1 MIRPTDEVD
10 KLTPH
15 ESIIQLE
22 SCTVSFDGFK
32 AMNNLTFYIE
42 VGELRVVIGPNGAG
56 KTTLID
62 VISGKVKPTDGRV
75 IFAHDID
82 LARLRDYEISNLG
95 IGRKF
100 QTPTTFEKHTVR
112 ENLELSLKG
121 DRGVWATLFSKL
133 DARDRKNIDATLERV
148 GLQDRASWKAGL
160 LSHGQ
165 KQWLEIGML
174 IMQDP
179 KLLLLDEPVA
189 GMSDEETAKTGELIL
204 SIAKDR
210 SVMVVEHDMEF
221 VRGLNSKV
229 TVLHEG
235 GILCEGSMDKVQND
249 PRVIEVYLGRD
260 SAKGHA

>member
-1 MIRPTDEVD
+1 MKELGVVE

-22 SCTVSFDGFK
+22 GVTVSFDGFK
-32 AMNNLTFYIE
+32 ALNDLSFFIE

-62 VISGKVKPTDGRV
+62 VISGKVKPTLGRV
-75 IFAHDID
+75 VFGHDVD
-82 LARLRDYEISNLG
+82 LERFRDYEISNMG

-121 DRGVWATLFSKL
+121 DRGIWKTLF
-133 DARDRKNIDATLERV
+133 ARLGPKDREKIDATLERV
-148 GLQDRASWKAGL
+148 GLQDRSGWKAGL

-174 IMQDP
+174 MMQDP

-189 GMSDEETAKTGELIL
+189 GMSDEETAKTGELIR

-221 VRGLNSKV
+221 VRGLNAKV
-229 TVLHEG
+229 SVLHEG
-235 GILCEGSMDKVQND
+235 RILCEGSMDKVQND

>member
-1 MIRPTDEVD
+1 MIEPLDVST
-10 KLTPH
+10 LTPH

-22 SCTVSFDGFK
+22 SVTVSFDGFK
-32 AMNNLTFYIE
+32 ALDDLTFFIE
-42 VGELRVVIGPNGAG
+42 VGELRIVIGPNGAG

-62 VISGKVKPTDGRV
+62 VISGKIKPAVGRV
-75 IFAHDID
+75 IFGHDID
-82 LARLRDYEISNLG
+82 LERMPDYEISNLG

-100 QTPTTFEKHTVR
+100 QTPTVFEKHTVR
-112 ENLELSLKG
+112 ENLELSLRG
-121 DRGVWATLFSKL
+121 NRGVWRTLFSKPS
-133 DARDRKNIDATLERV
+133 AEDRAKIDATLERV
-148 GLQDRASWKAGL
+148 GLADRAAWKAGL

-174 IMQDP
+174 MMQDP

-189 GMSDEETAKTGELIL
+189 GMSDEETEKTAELIL
-204 SIAKDR
+204 SIARDR

-221 VRGLNSKV
+221 VRRLKSKV

-235 GILCEGSMDKVQND
+235 RILCEGPMDKVQND
-249 PRVIEVYLGRD
+249 ARVIEVYLGRD

>member
-1 MIRPTDEVD
+1 MVQA
-10 KLTPH
+10 LTPH

-22 SCTVSFDGFK
+22 GVTVSFDGFK
-32 AMNNLTFYIE
+32 ALNDLTFFIE

-62 VISGKVKPTDGRV
+62 VISGKVKPTLGRV
-75 IFAHDID
+75 VFAHDTD
-82 LARLRDYEISNLG
+82 LERFTDHQISNMG

-100 QTPTTFEKHTVR
+100 QTPTTFENHTVR

-121 DRGVWATLFSKL
+121 DRGIWATLFSKL
-133 DARDRKNIDATLERV
+133 GPADREKIDATLERI
-148 GLQDRASWKAGL
+148 GLKDRAGWRAGL

-174 IMQDP
+174 MMQDP

-221 VRGLNSKV
+221 VRGLNAKV
-229 TVLHEG
+229 SVLHEVH
-235 GILCEGSMDKVQND
+235 ILCEGSMDKVQND

>member
-1 MIRPTDEVD
+1 MIRPLDVTQ
-10 KLTPH
+10 LSPH
-15 ESIIQLE
+15 ESIVQLE
-22 SCTVSFDGFK
+22 GVTVSFDGFK
-32 AMNNLTFYIE
+32 ALDDLAFFIE

-62 VISGKVKPTDGRV
+62 VISGKVKPTVGRV
-75 IFAHDID
+75 VFGHDVD
-82 LARLRDYEISNLG
+82 LVGLRDHEISNLG

-100 QTPTTFEKHTVR
+100 QTPTVFEKHTVR

-121 DRGVWATLFSKL
+121 NRGVWATLFLKPS
-133 DARDRKNIDATLERV
+133 AADRGKIDSTLERV
-148 GLQDRASWKAGL
+148 GLKDRAEDKAGL

-174 IMQDP
+174 MMQDP

-189 GMSDEETAKTGELIL
+189 GMSDEETEKTGDLIL

-221 VRGLNSKV
+221 VRRLKSKV

-235 GILCEGSMDKVQND
+235 KILCEGSMEKVQND
-249 PRVIEVYLGRD
+249 ARVIEVYLGRD

>member
-1 MIRPTDEVD
+1 MTVDQTEVER
-10 KLTPH
+10 LGPH
-15 ESIIQLE
+15 ESIVQLE
-22 SCTVSFDGFK
+22 GVTVSFDGFK
-32 AMNNLTFYIE
+32 ALNDLSFYIE

-62 VISGKVKPTDGRV
+62 VISGKVKPTRGRV
-75 IFAHDID
+75 VFAKDID
-82 LARLRDYEISNLG
+82 LDRLRDHEISNLG

-100 QTPTTFEKHTVR
+100 QTPTVFEKHTVR

-121 DRGVWATLFSKL
+121 DRGVWATLVHRL
-133 DARDRKNIDATLERV
+133 TAPDREKIDATLERT
-148 GLQDRASWKAGL
+148 GLKDRAEWKAGL

-174 IMQDP
+174 MMQEP

-189 GMSDEETAKTGELIL
+189 GMSDEETAKTGELIR

-221 VRGLNSKV
+221 VRGLNAKV

-235 GILCEGSMDKVQND
+235 TLLCEGSMDKVQND

-260 SAKGHA
+260 SAKSHA

>member
-1 MIRPTDEVD
+1 MNAIEELRR
-10 KLTPH
+10 LTPH

-22 SCTVSFDGFK
+22 GVTVSFDGFK
-32 AMNNLTFYIE
+32 ALNDLTFFIE

-62 VISGKVKPTDGRV
+62 VISGKVKPTAGRV
-75 IFAHDID
+75 VFAHDID
-82 LARLRDYEISNLG
+82 LDRYSDYQISNMG

-121 DRGVWATLFSKL
+121 RRSVWSTLF
-133 DARDRKNIDATLERV
+133 ARLGPADREAIDATLERV
-148 GLQDRASWKAGL
+148 GLQDRAGWKAGL

-174 IMQDP
+174 MMQDP

-189 GMSDEETAKTGELIL
+189 GMSDEETAKTGELIR

-221 VRGLNSKV
+221 VRGLNAKV
-229 TVLHEG
+229 SVLHEG
-235 GILCEGSMDKVQND
+235 HILCEGSMDHVQND

>member
-1 MIRPTDEVD
+1 MTRPVDEVD
-10 KLTPH
+10 RLTPH

-62 VISGKVKPTDGRV
+62 VISGKVKPTKGRV

-82 LARLRDYEISNLG
+82 LSLLRDYEISNLG

-121 DRGVWATLFSKL
+121 HRGVWATLFSRL
-133 DARDRKNIDATLERV
+133 DSRDRQKIDETLERV
-148 GLQDRASWKAGL
+148 GLADRASWKAGL

-174 IMQDP
+174 MVQDP

-189 GMSDEETAKTGELIL
+189 GMSDEETARTGELIL

-221 VRGLNSKV
+221 VRGLKAKV

-235 GILCEGSMDKVQND
+235 SILCEGPMDKVQDD

>member
-1 MIRPTDEVD
+1 MIPPVDVD
-10 KLTPH
+10 KLGPR

-22 SCTVSFDGFK
+22 GVTVSFDGFK
-32 AMNNLTFYIE
+32 ALDDLTFFIE

-62 VISGKVKPTDGRV
+62 VISGKVKPATGRV
-75 IFAHDID
+75 IFGRD
-82 LARLRDYEISNLG
+82 LALENLRDYEISNLG

-100 QTPTTFEKHTVR
+100 QTPTVFEKHTVR

-121 DRGVWATLFSKL
+121 DRGVWATLFSTL
-133 DARDRKNIDATLERV
+133 VAADREKIDSTLERI
-148 GLQDRASWKAGL
+148 GLSARAGEKAAL

-174 IMQDP
+174 MMQDP
-179 KLLLLDEPVA
+179 RLLLLDEPVA
-189 GMSDEETAKTGELIL
+189 GMSDEETVKTGELIR

-221 VRGLNSKV
+221 VRGLHSKV

-235 GILCEGSMDKVQND
+235 RMLCEGPMDTVQND

>member
-1 MIRPTDEVD
+1 MIQEIDVA

-22 SCTVSFDGFK
+22 GVTVSFDGFK
-32 AMNNLTFYIE
+32 ALNDLTFFIE

-62 VISGKVKPTDGRV
+62 VISGKVKPALGRV
-75 IFAHDID
+75 VFARDID
-82 LARLRDYEISNLG
+82 LDQYLDHEISNLG

-100 QTPTTFEKHTVR
+100 QTPTVFEKHTVR

-121 DRGVWATLFSKL
+121 ERGVWRALFSKL
-133 DARDRKNIDATLERV
+133 RPADREKIDATLERI
-148 GLQDRASWKAGL
+148 GLADRAGWKSAL

-174 IMQDP
+174 MMQDP

-189 GMSDEETAKTGELIL
+189 GMSDEETAKTGELIR

-221 VRGLNSKV
+221 VRGLNAKV

-235 GILCEGSMDKVQND
+235 RMLCEGSMEKVQND

>member
-1 MIRPTDEVD
+1 VTQQAQIEN
-10 KLTPH
+10 LTPH
-15 ESIIQLE
+15 ESIVQLE
-22 SCTVSFDGFK
+22 GVTVSFDGFK
-32 AMNNLTFYIE
+32 ALNGLTFYVE

-62 VISGKVKPTDGRV
+62 VISGKVKPTQGRV
-75 IFAHDID
+75 VFARDID
-82 LARLRDYEISNLG
+82 LDRLREYEISNLG

-100 QTPTTFEKHTVR
+100 QTPTVFEKHTVR

-121 DRGVWATLFSKL
+121 DRGVWAMLFSKPS
-133 DARDRKNIDATLERV
+133 ASDREKIDSTLERI
-148 GLQDRASWKAGL
+148 GLEDRAPWKAAL

-174 IMQDP
+174 MMQDP

-189 GMSDEETAKTGELIL
+189 GMSDEETAKTGELIR

-210 SVMVVEHDMEF
+210 SVMVIEHDMEF
-221 VRGLNSKV
+221 VRSLDSKV

-235 GILCEGSMDKVQND
+235 RILCEGSMDKVQND
-249 PRVIEVYLGRD
+249 ARVIEVYLGRD

>member
-1 MIRPTDEVD
+1 MTVPAKVD
-10 KLTPH
+10 VSPRA
-15 ESIIQLE
+15 SIIQLE
-22 SCTVSFDGFK
+22 NVTVSFDGFK
-32 AMNNLTFYIE
+32 ALNNLIFFLE

-62 VISGKVKPTDGRV
+62 VISGKVKPESGRV
-75 IFAHDID
+75 VFGESTD
-82 LARLRDYEISNLG
+82 LSLLREYQIANLG

-100 QTPTTFEKHTVR
+100 QNPTVYEKHTVR

-121 DRGVWATLFSKL
+121 ERGVYRTLFSRL
-133 DARDRKNIDATLERV
+133 SAADRERIDSTLVRV
-148 GLQDRASWKAGL
+148 GLRDRQYWKAGL

-174 IMQDP
+174 IAQDP
-179 KLLLLDEPVA
+179 KVLLLDEPVA
-189 GMSDEETAKTGELIL
+189 GMSDEETEKTGNLIL
-204 SIAKDR
+204 DIARDR

-221 VRGLNSKV
+221 VRKLNRKV

-235 GILCEGSMDKVQND
+235 SVLCEGPMEKVQND

>member
-1 MIRPTDEVD
+1 MNLPQDEVA

-62 VISGKVKPTDGRV
+62 VISGKVKPTKGRV

-82 LARLRDYEISNLG
+82 LSRLRDYEISNLG

-121 DRGVWATLFSKL
+121 HRSVWATLFSKL
-133 DARDRKNIDATLERV
+133 DLRDREKIDATLERV
-148 GLQDRASWKAGL
+148 GLMDRASWKAGL

-165 KQWLEIGML
+165 KQWLEIAML

-189 GMSDEETAKTGELIL
+189 GMSDEETEKTGELIL

-221 VRGLNSKV
+221 VRGLKSKV

-235 GILCEGSMDKVQND
+235 SILCEGPMDKVQDD

>member
-1 MIRPTDEVD
+1 VNAQDEVRN
-10 KLTPH
+10 LTPH

-22 SCTVSFDGFK
+22 GVTVSFDGFK
-32 AMNNLTFYIE
+32 ALNDLTFYIE

-62 VISGKVKPTDGRV
+62 VISGKVKATEGRV
-75 IFAHDID
+75 VFAHDID
-82 LARLRDYEISNLG
+82 LDRYSDYEISNMG

-121 DRGVWATLFSKL
+121 RRGVWSTLFSKL
-133 DARDRKNIDATLERV
+133 GAEDREKIDATLERV
-148 GLQDRASWKAGL
+148 GLQERAGWKAGL

-174 IMQDP
+174 MMQDP

-189 GMSDEETAKTGELIL
+189 GMSDEETAKTGELIR

-221 VRGLNSKV
+221 VRGLNAKV
-229 TVLHEG
+229 SVLHEG
-235 GILCEGSMDKVQND
+235 HILCEGTMDHVQND
-249 PRVIEVYLGRD
+249 ARVVEVYLGRD

>member
-1 MIRPTDEVD
+1 MIDAKEVEQ
-10 KLTPH
+10 LAPH

-22 SCTVSFDGFK
+22 GVTVDFEGFK
-32 AMNNLTFYIE
+32 ALNDLTFFIE

-62 VISGKVKPTDGRV
+62 VISGKVKPTQGRV
-75 IFAHDID
+75 VFARDID
-82 LARLRDYEISNLG
+82 LDRLRDYEISNLG

-100 QTPTTFEKHTVR
+100 QTPTVFEKHTVR

-121 DRGVWATLFSKL
+121 NRGVWATLFSKL
-133 DARDRKNIDATLERV
+133 AAADREKIDSTLERA
-148 GLQDRASWKAGL
+148 GLKDRAEGKAGL
-160 LSHGQ
+160 LSHGE

-174 IMQDP
+174 MMQDP

-189 GMSDEETAKTGELIL
+189 GMSDEGTEKTGELIL

-221 VRGLNSKV
+221 VRRLKSKV

-235 GILCEGSMDKVQND
+235 RILCEGAMEKVQND
-249 PRVIEVYLGRD
+249 ARVIEVYLGRD
-260 SAKGHA
+260 SAKAHA

>member
-1 MIRPTDEVD
+1 MIQPTDLV
-10 KLTPH
+10 KALTPH

-22 SCTVSFDGFK
+22 GCTVSFDGFK
-32 AMNNLTFYIE
+32 AMNNLSFFIE

-62 VISGKVKPTDGRV
+62 VISGKVKPTEGRV
-75 IFAHDID
+75 VFGHDTD

-121 DRGVWATLFSKL
+121 NRSVWSTLFTKL
-133 DARDRKNIDATLERV
+133 GPKDREKIDATLERV
-148 GLQDRASWKAGL
+148 GLVDRAGWKSGL

-189 GMSDEETAKTGELIL
+189 GMSDEETAKTGELIR

-235 GILCEGSMDKVQND
+235 SILCEGSMDKVQND
-249 PRVIEVYLGRD
+249 ARVIEVYLGRD
-260 SAKGHA
+260 SAKGNA

>member
-1 MIRPTDEVD
+1 VNAQDEVRN
-10 KLTPH
+10 LTPH

-22 SCTVSFDGFK
+22 GVTVSFDGFK
-32 AMNNLTFYIE
+32 ALNDLTFFIE

-62 VISGKVKPTDGRV
+62 VISGKVKPADGRV
-75 IFAHDID
+75 VFGRD
-82 LARLRDYEISNLG
+82 LDLEELRDYEISNLG

-100 QTPTTFEKHTVR
+100 QTPTVFEKHTVR

-121 DRGVWATLFSKL
+121 DRGVWATLFSTL
-133 DARDRKNIDATLERV
+133 RAEDREKIDATLERI
-148 GLQDRASWKAGL
+148 GLAPRAREKAAL

-174 IMQDP
+174 MMQDP

-189 GMSDEETAKTGELIL
+189 GMSDEETAKTGELIR

-221 VRGLNSKV
+221 VRGLNAKV

-235 GILCEGSMDKVQND
+235 RMLCEGSMDKVQND

>member
-1 MIRPTDEVD
+1 VNAQDEVRN
-10 KLTPH
+10 LTPH

-22 SCTVSFDGFK
+22 GVTVSFDGFK
-32 AMNNLTFYIE
+32 ALNDLTFFIE

-62 VISGKVKPTDGRV
+62 VISGKVKPTEGRV
-75 IFAHDID
+75 VFAHDID
-82 LARLRDYEISNLG
+82 LDRYSDYQISNMG

-100 QTPTTFEKHTVR
+100 QTPTTFEKHSVR

-121 DRGVWATLFSKL
+121 RRGVWSTLFATLG
-133 DARDRKNIDATLERV
+133 AQDREKIDATLERV
-148 GLQDRASWKAGL
+148 GLQDRAGWKAGL

-174 IMQDP
+174 MMQDP

-189 GMSDEETAKTGELIL
+189 GMSDEETAKTGDLIR

-221 VRGLNSKV
+221 VRGLNAKV
-229 TVLHEG
+229 SVLHEG
-235 GILCEGSMDKVQND
+235 HILCEGSMDHVQND
-249 PRVIEVYLGRD
+249 PRVVEVYLGRD